1 MTGAPTS
8 AGATGRSLR
17 SLVGYSPL
25 VDRPPVTWPEG
36 RPLAVW
42 VVLNVEHYEFEPPP
56 EIGRTTWDR
65 VPLAPDVREYSFRD
79 HGNRVGLWRTLDAM
93 DRSGI
98 RPTLSLNLAVLD
110 LFPRIRQEI
119 VDRDLC
125 AMSHGIFNT
134 RYLFGLSPDEERAFY
149 RENIDALR
157 RHTGR
162 ELRGVLTPA
171 VSNTASTPH
180 LMAEAGL
187 RYHAD
192 WVHDDQPVPLL
203 VEGWREGRRLISMP
217 YSYDLNDAPLWDG
230 RPYSGDYL
238 VDSVRAQKERLLA
251 DAERYGTGFVMC
263 VALHPYQIGQPQ
275 HIGRLER
282 ILADLAGDDRL
293 WIVDGDEIADHYL
306 EHHYDTHIRH
316 LEATGAVL
324 DAR

>member
-1 MTGAPTS
+1 MHDSP
-8 AGATGRSLR
+8 AGGMISRSLK
-17 SLVGYSPL
+17 SLVGYSPI
-25 VDRPPVTWPEG
+25 VDRPRISWPEG

-42 VVLNVEHYEFEPPP
+42 IVLNVEHYEFMPPP
-56 EIGRTTWDR
+56 EVGRTTWDR
-65 VPLAPDVREYSFRD
+65 VPMAPDVREYSFRD
-79 HGNRVGLWRTLDAM
+79 HGNRVGLWRTLAAF
-93 DRSGI
+93 DRYGI
-98 RPTLSLNLAVLD
+98 RPTLSLNLAVMD

-125 AMSHGIFNT
+125 VMSHGIFNT
-134 RYLFGLSPDEERAFY
+134 RYLFGLSPDDERAFY
-149 RENIDALR
+149 RDNIDSLR

-171 VSNTASTPH
+171 VSNTVETPH

-203 VEGWREGRRLISMP
+203 IDGWREGRRLVSMP

-238 VDSVRAQKERLLA
+238 VDSVAEQTDRLLA
-251 DAERYGTGFVMC
+251 DAARYQTGFVLC

-282 ILADLAGDDRL
+282 ILERLSGDDRL
-293 WIVDGDEIADHYL
+293 WIADGDDIADHYL
-306 EHHYDTHIRH
+306 DNHYVRH
-316 LEATGAVL
+316 VAHLLETGAV
-324 DAR
+324 DHAS

>member
-1 MTGAPTS
+1 MHDSPASGKVS
-8 AGATGRSLR
+8 RSLK
-17 SLVGYSPL
+17 SLVGYSPI
-25 VDRPPVTWPEG
+25 VDRPRISWPEG

-42 VVLNVEHYEFEPPP
+42 IVLNVEHYEFMPPP
-56 EIGRTTWDR
+56 EVGRTTWDR
-65 VPLAPDVREYSFRD
+65 VPMAPDVREYSFRD
-79 HGNRVGLWRTLDAM
+79 HGNRVGLWRTLAAF
-93 DRSGI
+93 DRYGI
-98 RPTLSLNLAVLD
+98 RPTLSLNLAVMD

-119 VDRDLC
+119 VDRNLC
-125 AMSHGIFNT
+125 VMSHGIFNT
-134 RYLFGLSPDEERAFY
+134 RYLFGLSPDDERAFY
-149 RENIDALR
+149 RDNIDSLR

-171 VSNTASTPH
+171 VSNTVETPH

-203 VEGWREGRRLISMP
+203 IDGWREGRRLISMP

-238 VDSVRAQKERLLA
+238 VDSVAEQTDRLLA
-251 DAERYGTGFVMC
+251 DAARYRTGFVLC

-282 ILADLAGDDRL
+282 ILERLSGDDRL
-293 WIVDGDEIADHYL
+293 WIADGDDIADHYL
-306 EHHYDTHIRH
+306 DNHYDRH
-316 LEATGAVL
+316 VAHLLETRAV
-324 DAR
+324 DHAS